1 MKKVL
6 RTICQ
11 ADLDIPGAE
20 LDDKQE
26 EIGVR
31 MKKITITALAVITTM
46 I

>member
-11 ADLDIPGAE
+11 GDLDIPGAE

-26 EIGVR
+26 EIGRR
-31 MKKITITALAVITTM
+31 MKKITITALAVTTM

>member
-6 RTICQ
+6 ICQ

-26 EIGVR
+26 EIGR

>member
-20 LDDKQE
+20 LDDAR
-26 EIGVR
+26 GNRMR

>member
-11 ADLDIPGAE
+11 GGFRYSGAE

-26 EIGVR
+26 EIGSEDEELLQHWR
-31 MKKITITALAVITTM
+31 
-46 I
+46 

>member
-1 MKKVL
+1 MSGG
-6 RTICQ
+6 
-11 ADLDIPGAE
+11 DLDIPGAE